1 MPIAYVV
8 LALFTLGVCVWA
20 APLGRAVGIVD
31 APDGRRKTHEQATPL
46 VGGIAVL
53 VPVAVMAAI
62 LALTTDYTP
71 LYLVIGAAVSLSLL
85 LGLADDQRHIPPS
98 LRLAAS
104 VVVVVA
110 ALLAVPGF
118 TVTFLKFS
126 FLGSAVFIGGLG
138 GVVFTV
144 LCLVGLQNAVNMAD
158 GKNGLVI
165 GMSLIWIVLLGLYAP
180 EHMRPILV
188 VFGVGLAIAL
198 AFNLNGR
205 LFLGDSGSYG
215 LSAAV
220 GLIAIYTHNVAFA
233 GFPADAVALMF
244 LIPVLDVVRLMA
256 VRIMQGRSPFHS
268 DRNHLH
274 HVLLGFLSA
283 PQAIAVYLA
292 LVAVPSLLAYFSP
305 AETIIWASAA
315 ALVYS
320 VILGAR
326 YGVWAKAPATS
337 R

>member
-1 MPIAYVV
+1 MLITYVV

-20 APLGRAVGIVD
+20 TPLGRAAGIVD
-31 APDGRRKTHEQATPL
+31 APDGQLKTHKEATPL
-46 VGGIAVL
+46 VGGIAIL
-53 VPVAVMAAI
+53 VPVALMAAF

-71 LYLVIGAAVSLSLL
+71 LYLAVGAAVSLFLL
-85 LGLADDQRHIPPS
+85 LGLADDQRHIRPS
-98 LRLAAS
+98 VRLAAS
-104 VVVVVA
+104 VAVVLA
-110 ALLAVPGF
+110 ALFVVPGF
-118 TVTFLKFS
+118 TVTFFKFS
-126 FLGSAVFIGGLG
+126 FLGSAVLLG
-138 GVVFTV
+138 GFTGAVFTV

-180 EHMRPILV
+180 EHMRPLLV

-256 VRIMQGRSPFHS
+256 VRTVQGRSPFRS

-283 PQAIAVYLA
+283 PQALGVYLA
-292 LVAVPSLLAYFSP
+292 LVAVPSLLAYLSP
-305 AETIIWASAA
+305 DETIIWASAA
-315 ALVYS
+315 L
-320 VILGAR
+320 
-326 YGVWAKAPATS
+326 P
-337 R
+337 